1 MRMLRFWLMAVAL
14 VLGCSAVVGAEEPY
28 MDLVR
33 GLRAQGEPQLALEL
47 LQKLNEKPPPELATT
62 LKLELARTRMEMALQ
77 ESEEGKRLAM
87 FAQARTEFDSFLKQN
102 PDHPLAAQ
110 ASFEIARLIAS
121 QGREHLNRARK
132 QEGDTTAQAQ
142 ALKTARP
149 LFLEAAARLQG
160 AAKAIETQLAKYANP
175 STAEEKNTAKDLQQ
189 ALLQAHLEEGINKF
203 QLAQTFA
210 TDAEVQ
216 DRGKAMDEALKVLTK
231 LSGEDLKNPVCWQAL
246 AWVGRCHAANE
257 DFPKAEEAYKR
268 IMDEKGPWAEMA
280 QRQASYYSLL
290 LKTKQATA
298 QAMQKEEE
306 GWLTKYRSYRHSPEG
321 CGVLYL
327 LASNQEAQAEAGVK
341 RDPKTKRPISVG
353 GDALARLRVADR
365 LLKELIEFENDFSER
380 AATKRMRII
389 LAIAIGQS
397 KERDIYKVNTFDE
410 CYLLALVE
418 LADLNDF
425 MKDSKKNEDLSEE
438 AVTRQRNTYYAR
450 TIRALDRALSLVKTT
465 DSPKDVMEAKLLRV
479 FCNLQL
485 NRLYEAA
492 LLGEDLARTNTK
504 STKGARAALYALDAY
519 NKVMEDTQKRGDVN
533 QDEARTDRNQVK
545 RMSEFMEA
553 TWPDD
558 SATDFAR
565 HSLGSLMEKQEQ
577 HLDALEAFSRVSSSY
592 VSLASLRHQ
601 EGIACYNLMRSE
613 NDPRVTPAVKAK
625 WFQRVTTDLEKMPDM
640 AQGADP
646 NTALTYCLAKIQLGH
661 LYLQRGTQLLKE
673 SADAARAEY
682 AKGVRVAADMT
693 AALPKYT
700 TLVDEKKTEVEYAL
714 KALRLYALYGEVFIA
729 VKANDHKA
737 AAELYMPVIDDI
749 KKNGVPEDDVADRYR
764 RALADF
770 CQIAIRSS
778 IQAGDIPR
786 AQDVLKLLGK
796 IKTGGNSSTPLLLV
810 LRDVQSQVA
819 ELRKS
824 DPKTLK
830 ELMDKFGAFLDEL
843 AKQADLA
850 TDVKISLAQGFI
862 NIEKFTRALE
872 ILRSIPRP
880 APVPKAANVNN
891 PTPEEKDK
899 IDKAE
904 AEHRNYR
911 FVQLLIVHALRG
923 EGRQLM
929 PSDLKDKAKIKIAF
943 AKFDE
948 AKKLVDEMVG
958 DQKAQGWAYHSMEVR
973 REYIFIMEDKKLYRD
988 AMAAWTQ
995 MQGPFAKELPE
1006 KAKNEKEERIRTA
1019 YFEIKF
1025 YQIRLVYKSK
1035 LGIAKDDVRATELRK
1050 VADQIVKIERD
1061 PLTLDMGG
1069 AYVKRL
1075 FQELMDTEEPL
1086 RIAYKAAGGKLLLDE
1101 EPQSARTSAETGSNK
1116 QP

>member
-1 MRMLRFWLMAVAL
+1 MRMLRFWLPAVAL
-14 VLGCSAVVGAEEPY
+14 VLGLSAFVCAEEPY
-28 MDLVR
+28 MDLIR

-62 LKLELARTRMEMALQ
+62 LQLELARTRMEMALQ

-87 FAQARTEFDSFLKQN
+87 FAQARTEFDNFLKLN
-102 PDHPLAAQ
+102 PNHPLAPQ

-132 QEGDTTAQAQ
+132 QEGDVTAQKQ

-149 LFLEAAARLQG
+149 LFLDAATRLQA
-160 AAKAIETQLAKYANP
+160 AAKAIEAQLAKFANP
-175 STAEEKNTAKDLQQ
+175 STAEEKNAAKDLQQ

-210 TDAEVQ
+210 TDVEVQ
-216 DRGKAMDEALKVLTK
+216 DRGKAMDEALKVLSK
-231 LSGEDLKNPVCWQAL
+231 LSGEDVKSPVCWQAL
-246 AWVGRCHAANE
+246 AWVGRCYAANE
-257 DFPKAEEAYKR
+257 DFPKAEEAYKKV
-268 IMDEKGPWAEMA
+268 MDEKGPWAEVA
-280 QRQASYYSLL
+280 QRQASYYWLL
-290 LKTKQATA
+290 LKMKQATA

-306 GWLTKYRSYRHSPEG
+306 AWLAKYRSYRHSPEG

-327 LASNQEAQAEAGVK
+327 LASNQEAQAEPGIK
-341 RDPKTKRPISVG
+341 RDPKTKRPVSVG

-365 LLKELIEFENDFSER
+365 LLKELIEFENDFTER

-389 LAIAIGQS
+389 LAIALGQS

-425 MKDSKKNEDLSEE
+425 VKDSKKNEDLSEE
-438 AVTRQRNTYYAR
+438 AVAKQRNTYYAR
-450 TIRALDRALSLVKTT
+450 AIRALDRALSLVKPS
-465 DSPKDVMEAKLLRV
+465 DSPKDVIEAKLTRI

-504 STKGARAALYALDAY
+504 STKGARAALYSLDAY
-519 NKVMEDTQKRGDVN
+519 NRVMEDTQKRGDVN

-545 RMSEFMEA
+545 RMAEFMEA

-565 HSLGSLMEKQEQ
+565 HSLGSLMEKQER
-577 HLDALEAFSRVSSSY
+577 HLDALEAFSRVTSSY
-592 VSLASLRHQ
+592 LALASLRHQ
-601 EGIACYNLMRSE
+601 EGIACYNLMRTE

-625 WFQRVTTDLEKMPDM
+625 WFLRVTADLEKMPDL

-673 SADAARAEY
+673 STDAARAEY
-682 AKGVRVAADMT
+682 AKGVKVATDMT

-700 TLVDEKKTEVEYAL
+700 TLVEEKKTEVEYAI
-714 KALRLYALYGEVFIA
+714 KALKLYALYGEVFIA

-749 KKNGVPEDDVADRYR
+749 KKNGIPEEDVADRYR

-786 AQDVLKLLGK
+786 AQDILKLLGK

-810 LRDVQSQVA
+810 LRDVQSQVT
-819 ELRKS
+819 ELRKT

-830 ELMDKFGAFLDEL
+830 ELTDKFGAFLDEL
-843 AKQADLA
+843 AKQTDLPN
-850 TDVKISLAQGFI
+850 DVKISLAQGFHDV
-862 NIEKFTRALE
+862 EKFARALE
-872 ILRSIPRP
+872 ILRAIPKP
-880 APVPKAANVNN
+880 PPVPKPAN
-891 PTPEEKDK
+891 PTNPTQEEKDA
-899 IDKAE
+899 IEKAE
-904 AEHRNYR
+904 LAIRNYHY
-911 FVQLLIVHALRG
+911 VQLLTVRALRG

-929 PSDLKDKAKIKIAF
+929 PSDLKDKAKIKVAY
-943 AKFDE
+943 AKLDE
-948 AKKLVDEMVG
+948 AKKLVDEIVG
-958 DQKAQGWAYHSMEVR
+958 DQKVKGWAYQSMEVR
-973 REYIFIMEDKKLYRD
+973 REYIFILEDKKLYRD
-988 AMAAWTQ
+988 AMSAWQQ
-995 MQGPFAKELPE
+995 MQAPFAKELPE

-1035 LGIAKDDVRATELRK
+1035 LGITKDDVRAQEIRK

-1069 AYVKRL
+1069 DYVKKL
-1075 FQELMDTEEPL
+1075 FQELIDTEEPL
-1086 RIAYKAAGGKLLLDE
+1086 RTAYKAVGGKLLLSD
-1101 EPQSARTSAETGSNK
+1101 EPQTARTSTETGNK
-1116 QP
+1116 